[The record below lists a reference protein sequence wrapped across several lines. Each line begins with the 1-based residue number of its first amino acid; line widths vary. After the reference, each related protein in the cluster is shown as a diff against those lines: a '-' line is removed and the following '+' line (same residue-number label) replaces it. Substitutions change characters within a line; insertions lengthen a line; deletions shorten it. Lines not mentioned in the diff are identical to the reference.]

1 MDRSIETEYGPIHAY
16 VQGSGPAVLLAHG
29 AHPDNSWQVW
39 EHNVEAIAKAG
50 FRVYALDLLGYG
62 ESGGEPLDHRQQ
74 AKALLEIMDAEG
86 IETAV
91 VGGVSWGGMVALE
104 AVLTA
109 SHRVD
114 GLLLVDSAG
123 AGQYAEEDLEN
134 ITCPTLVV
142 WGEDD
147 SVIPL
152 ANAAWF
158 GAALPNCRVET
169 IAGVTEQEGVP
180 PWGGHHPMRF
190 KPDRFNDIV
199 VGFLTDVMKPHR
211 GEEIGTA
218 QP

>member
-1 MDRSIETEYGPIHAY
+1 MNTSIETGYGPIHAY
-16 VQGSGPAVLLAHG
+16 VRGNGPAVLLAHG
-29 AHPDNSWQVW
+29 AHPDNTWQVW
-39 EHNVEAIAKAG
+39 EHNVEAIARAG
-50 FRVYALDLLGYG
+50 YRVYALDLLGYG
-62 ESGGEPLDHRQQ
+62 ESGGEPLDHRRQ

-86 IETAV
+86 IETAL

-104 AVLTA
+104 AVITA
-109 SHRVD
+109 PHRVD

-123 AGQYAEEDLEN
+123 VGQYAEEDLES

-152 ANAAWF
+152 ASAAWF

-169 IAGVTEQEGVP
+169 IGGVTEQEGVP

-190 KPDRFNDIV
+190 KPDQFNDIV
-199 VGFLTDVMKPHR
+199 VGFLTDVVKPYR
-211 GEEIGTA
+211 AEAMGTA